1 MIWETFIDAE
11 QKKPYY
17 KKIVDCI
24 VKDSKDGEIYP
35 SRKNLFLA
43 YKLCPIDKVRVC
55 ILGQDPYFNVGQA
68 MGLSFSVPQNCLIPP
83 SLRNIYKEIKNDI
96 GQDIVLSHGCLE
108 RWAKEEGVFLLNSVL
123 TVKKGFAASHKD
135 IGWEEF
141 TDATI
146 KVINDVGHPVVF
158 MLWGNFAKSKKM
170 YITNKQ
176 HCVQEAAHPS
186 PFSASNGFFGCKHF
200 SKANEFLMK
209 NGQTPIDWS
218 IK

>member
-1 MIWETFIDAE
+1 MTWETFIEAE
-11 QKKPYY
+11 QEKPYY
-17 KKIVDCI
+17 KKIVDFI

-35 SRKNLFLA
+35 RRKDLFNA

-55 ILGQDPYFNVGQA
+55 ILGQDPYHGTGQA
-68 MGLSFSVPQNCLIPP
+68 HGLSFSVPQNCLIPP

-96 GQDIVLSHGCLE
+96 GQNTTLNHGCLTS
-108 RWAKEEGVFLLNSVL
+108 WAEQGAFLLNSVL
-123 TVKKGFAASHKD
+123 TVKKGFAGSHKD

-146 KVINDVGHPVVF
+146 KAINDVGHPVVF

-176 HCVQEAAHPS
+176 HLVLEAAHPS
-186 PFSASNGFFGCKHF
+186 PYSANAGFLGCKHF
-200 SKANEFLMK
+200 SKANEFLTK
-209 NGQTPIDWS
+209 IGGEPIDWS